1 MSSSRAGC
9 TKGMSQSQLAHC
21 QLPNITLRPL
31 GEAAC
36 ELLSSL
42 QSSTMS
48 LLTHFNNLN

>member
-9 TKGMSQSQLAHC
+9 AKGMSQSQLAHG
-21 QLPNITLRPL
+21 QLPNTALRPL

-48 LLTHFNNLN
+48 PLTHFNNSN